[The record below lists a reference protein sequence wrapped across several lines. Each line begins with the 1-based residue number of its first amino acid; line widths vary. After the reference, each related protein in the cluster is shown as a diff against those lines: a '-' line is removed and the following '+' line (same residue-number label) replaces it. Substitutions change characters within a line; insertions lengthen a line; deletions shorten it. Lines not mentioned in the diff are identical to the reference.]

1 MSARRTISRR
11 TFFRTV
17 AGAAA
22 AAGLAAAARP
32 FAGLDA
38 LAARPAANPPAAGM
52 PSRALGRTGHDVRLF
67 SLGGQAVLE
76 TPGTEETSLAILHR
90 AIDLGVNYLDTA
102 RRYGRGVSET
112 YLGKVMK
119 TRRREV
125 FLASKT
131 RERDYDGAMREL
143 EESLTTL
150 QTDHL
155 DLWQC
160 HNVMYDA
167 ELERMFARDGVTK
180 AMEKA
185 REQKLVRFAGITGHY
200 DPHVLRRGIERYPF
214 DTILMALNAADRHR
228 ASFIEHLLPVAVA
241 KRMGVIGMKIP
252 ARGRLLREGG
262 VATMK
267 DAMRYVLTLPVS
279 TVIVGVDSLAEL
291 EENVAI
297 ARDFE
302 PLGPAGMKRLEELA
316 RPYAEEAMFF
326 KLPA

>member
-1 MSARRTISRR
+1 MNARHSISRR
-11 TFFRTV
+11 TFFKTI

-32 FAGLDA
+32 IGGLDA
-38 LAARPAANPPAAGM
+38 LAAPQRADVLAGPMPA
-52 PSRALGRTGHDVRLF
+52 RALGRTGHRVRLF

-76 TPGTEETSLAILHR
+76 TPGTEETSLAILNR

-102 RRYGRGVSET
+102 RRYGRGTSEG
-112 YLGKVMK
+112 YLGRVMK
-119 TRRREV
+119 SRRKEV

-131 RERDYDGAMREL
+131 RERTYDGAMREL
-143 EESLTTL
+143 EESLATL

-167 ELERMFARDGVTK
+167 ELDQMLAKDGVLK

-228 ASFIEHLLPVAVA
+228 ASFIEHLLPVAVG

-262 VATMK
+262 VATMT

-279 TVIVGVDSLAEL
+279 TVIVGVDTVAEL

-297 ARDFE
+297 ARGFE
-302 PLGPAGMKRLEELA
+302 PLPPAGMQRLEELA

>member
-1 MSARRTISRR
+1 MSSRRSISRR
-11 TFFRTV
+11 TFVKTI

-22 AAGLAAAARP
+22 AAGFVAAARP

-38 LAARPAANPPAAGM
+38 LAAPPRTAAPQGSMPLRP
-52 PSRALGRTGHDVRLF
+52 LGNTGHRVRLF

-76 TPGTEETSLAILHR
+76 TPGTEEASLAILNR

-102 RRYGRGVSET
+102 RRYGRGTSEG
-112 YLGKVMK
+112 YLGRVMK
-119 TRRREV
+119 TRRKEV

-131 RERDYDGAMREL
+131 RERGYDGAIREL

-160 HNVMYDA
+160 HNVMYDS
-167 ELERMFARDGVTK
+167 ELDQMFAKDGVLK

-228 ASFIEHLLPVAVA
+228 ASFIEHLLPVAVG
-241 KRMGVIGMKIP
+241 KRMGRIGMKIP
-252 ARGRLLREGG
+252 ARGRLLREDG

-279 TVIVGVDSLAEL
+279 TVIVGVDTLAEL

-297 ARDFE
+297 AREFA
-302 PLGPAGMKRLEELA
+302 PLDDAGMKRLEDLA
-316 RPYAEEAMFF
+316 RPHAEEAMFF

>member
-1 MSARRTISRR
+1 MSARRSISRR
-11 TFFRTV
+11 TFFRTL

-22 AAGLAAAARP
+22 AAGLATAVRP
-32 FAGLDA
+32 IAGLEA
-38 LAARPAANPPAAGM
+38 LAGPARDAKPGAM
-52 PSRALGRTGHDVRLF
+52 PVRPLGRTGHRVKLF
-67 SLGGQAVLE
+67 SLGGQALLE
-76 TPGTEETSLAILHR
+76 TPGNEDAALAILNR
-90 AIDLGVNYLDTA
+90 ALDLGVNYLDTA

-112 YLGKVMK
+112 YLGRVLK

-131 RERDYDGAMREL
+131 RERGYDGAMREL
-143 EESLTTL
+143 DESLAAL
-150 QTDHL
+150 QTDRL

-160 HNVMYDA
+160 HNVMHDSD
-167 ELERMFARDGVTK
+167 LEQMFAKDGVLR

-185 REQKLVRFAGITGHY
+185 REQKIVRFTGITGHY

-214 DTILMALNAADRHR
+214 DAVLMALNAADRHR
-228 ASFIEHLLPVAVA
+228 ASFIEHLLPVAA
-241 KRMGVIGMKIP
+241 EKRMGVIGMKIP
-252 ARGRLLREGG
+252 ARGRLLRAGG
-262 VATMK
+262 VATMR

-302 PLGPAGMKRLEELA
+302 PLDDAGMKRLEELA

>member
-1 MSARRTISRR
+1 MSARRSMSRR
-11 TFFRTV
+11 TFFRTL

-22 AAGLAAAARP
+22 AAGLATAARP
-32 FAGLDA
+32 LAGIEA
-38 LAARPAANPPAAGM
+38 LAAPAHDGAMGAMPARP
-52 PSRALGRTGHDVRLF
+52 LGRTGHRVKLF
-67 SLGGQAVLE
+67 SLGGQALLE
-76 TPGTEETSLAILHR
+76 TPGREEEALAILHR
-90 AIDLGVNYLDTA
+90 ALDLGVNYLDTA

-112 YLGKVMK
+112 YLGRVMR
-119 TRRREV
+119 TRRKEV

-131 RERDYDGAMREL
+131 RERGYDGAMREL
-143 EESLTTL
+143 DESLAAL
-150 QTDHL
+150 QTDRL

-160 HNVMYDA
+160 HNVMTDSD
-167 ELERMFARDGVTK
+167 LEQMFAKDGVLR

-185 REQKLVRFAGITGHY
+185 REQKVVRFAGITGHY

-228 ASFIEHLLPVAVA
+228 ASFIEQLLPVAVE
-241 KRMGVIGMKIP
+241 KGMGVIGMKIP
-252 ARGRLLREGG
+252 ARGRLLRADG

-267 DAMRYVLTLPVS
+267 DAMRYVLTLPVG

-297 ARDFE
+297 ARGFE
-302 PLGPAGMKRLEELA
+302 PLDGAGMRRLEDLA
-316 RPYAEEAMFF
+316 RPYAEDAMFF

>member
-1 MSARRTISRR
+1 MSSRRTISRR
-11 TFFRTV
+11 TFFRTI

-32 FAGLDA
+32 WQGLDA
-38 LAARPAANPPAAGM
+38 LAAPGAAAAPGAM
-52 PSRALGRTGHDVRLF
+52 PLRELGRTGHRVRLF

-76 TPGTEETSLAILHR
+76 TPGTEETSLAIVNR

-102 RRYGRGVSET
+102 RRYGRGTSEG

-119 TRRREV
+119 SRRKDV

-131 RERDYDGAMREL
+131 RERTYDGAMHEL
-143 EESLTTL
+143 EVSLTTL

-160 HNVMYDA
+160 HNVMYDS
-167 ELERMFARDGVTK
+167 ELDQMFAKDGVLK

-228 ASFIEHLLPVAVA
+228 ASFIEHLLPVAVE
-241 KRMGVIGMKIP
+241 KRMGIIGMKIP
-252 ARGRLLREGG
+252 ARGRLLRPGG
-262 VATMK
+262 VATMR

-279 TVIVGVDSLAEL
+279 TVIVGVDTIAEL

-297 ARDFE
+297 ARGFE
-302 PLGPAGMKRLEELA
+302 PLPPADMQRLEELA

>member
-1 MSARRTISRR
+1 MSQQRSVSRR
-11 TFFRTV
+11 TFVRTIV
-17 AGAAA
+17 GAAA
-22 AAGLAAAARP
+22 AAGLAAATRP
-32 FAGLDA
+32 LAGLDA
-38 LAARPAANPPAAGM
+38 LAAPGPNRPAPM
-52 PSRALGRTGHDVRLF
+52 PVRPLGRTGHDARLF

-76 TPGTEETSLAILHR
+76 QPGTEETSLSILHR
-90 AIDLGVNYLDTA
+90 ALDLGVNYVDTA
-102 RRYGRGVSET
+102 RRYGRGISEG
-112 YLGKVMK
+112 YVGRVMK
-119 TRRREV
+119 SRRREV

-131 RERDYDGAMREL
+131 RERGYDGAMREL
-143 EESLTTL
+143 EESLATL

-167 ELERMFARDGVTK
+167 ELDQMFAKDGVLR

-185 REQKLVRFAGITGHY
+185 REQKLVRFTGITGHY
-200 DPHVLRRGIERYPF
+200 DPHVLRHGIERYPF
-214 DTILMALNAADRHR
+214 DTILLALNAADRHR
-228 ASFIEHLLPVAVA
+228 ASFIQHVLPVAVE
-241 KRMGVIGMKIP
+241 KRMGIIGMKIP
-252 ARGRLLREGG
+252 ARGRLLREDG

-279 TVIVGVDSLAEL
+279 TVIVGLDSLAEL

-302 PLGPAGMKRLEELA
+302 PLRPEEMKRLEGLA
-316 RPYAEEAMFF
+316 RPHAEEAMFF

>member
-1 MSARRTISRR
+1 MSPDFPVSRR
-11 TFFRTV
+11 TFVRTL

-22 AAGLAAAARP
+22 AAGLAAATRPFVGLEALAAPHRPGASPEAMPARP
-32 FAGLDA
+32 F
-38 LAARPAANPPAAGM
+38 
-52 PSRALGRTGHDVRLF
+52 GRTGHRVRLF

-76 TPGTEETSLAILHR
+76 TPGTEEVSLAILNR

-102 RRYGRGVSET
+102 RRYGRGTSEG
-112 YLGKVMK
+112 YVGRVMK

-131 RERDYDGAMREL
+131 RERTYDGAMREL
-143 EESLTTL
+143 DESLAAL

-160 HNVMYDA
+160 HNVMHDA
-167 ELERMFARDGVTK
+167 ELDQMFAKDGVLR

-185 REQKLVRFAGITGHY
+185 REQKVVRFAGITGHY

-228 ASFIEHLLPVAVA
+228 ASFIENLLPVAVG
-241 KRMGVIGMKIP
+241 KGMGIVGMKIP

-262 VATMK
+262 VATMR

-279 TVIVGVDSLAEL
+279 TVIVGVDTVAEL

-297 ARDFE
+297 AREFQ
-302 PLGPAGMKRLEELA
+302 PLPADAMKRLEELA
-316 RPYAEEAMFF
+316 RPYAEEAAFY